1 MTVDS
6 SNVPR
11 KPNTV
16 ISHEDF
22 HGGKIQVEGKILE
35 PIIGFLKSQTDCQS
49 QSGFY
54 IKNANLLATKG
65 TCLLHH
71 NMRTGQCY
79 GFMKFLCGSGSGSA
93 DPYL

>member
-6 SNVPR
+6 KNVPR

-22 HGGKIQVEGKILE
+22 HGGKIQVEGKIPE

-54 IKNANLLATKG
+54 IKNANLLRREPVSCTT
-65 TCLLHH
+65 TCVHGSVIRIH
-71 NMRTGQCY
+71 EI
-79 GFMKFLCGSGSGSA
+79 LCGSGSGSA